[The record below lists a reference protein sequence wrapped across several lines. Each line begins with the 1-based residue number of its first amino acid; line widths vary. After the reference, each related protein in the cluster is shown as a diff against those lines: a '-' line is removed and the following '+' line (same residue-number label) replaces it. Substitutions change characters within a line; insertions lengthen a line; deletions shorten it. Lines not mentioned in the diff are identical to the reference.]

1 MITIFMFYEK
11 LEYLI
16 NLSNLVITAN
26 SNIQIL
32 GFGNGLT
39 KFGIKFCKYYKPDVI
54 ISDNKFKISLD
65 VYLDY
70 KHLNLNIFNADIH
83 TINIICNRLKILSLN
98 TYHSHKLDSSNYKRN
113 TFNELLSLRFNPSL
127 CGTKYLLD
135 CIAFAKENPYSRVSQ
150 KKFTDYFGWLSYKY
164 RTPTQTIVWNI
175 RTSIGDMYRIIEFRK
190 FRNKIELFFTY
201 QSVINSF
208 RLF

>member
-16 NLSNLVITAN
+16 NLSNLVITTN

-32 GFGNGLT
+32 GLNQGIT
-39 KFGIKFCKYYKPDVI
+39 KYGIKFCNNYKPDII
-54 ISDNKFKISLD
+54 ISDNKFKVFLEL
-65 VYLDY
+65 YLNY
-70 KHLNLNIFNADIH
+70 KFINLNIFNADIH
-83 TINIICNRLKILSLN
+83 TINIICNRLKMLSLN
-98 TYHSHKLDSSNYKRN
+98 TYHSHKLVSSNYKRDI
-113 TFNELLSLRFNPSL
+113 FIELLSLRFSPSL

-150 KKFTDYFGWLSYKY
+150 KKFTDYFGWLSHKY

-175 RTSIGDMYRIIEFRK
+175 RTSIGDMYRIIEFR
-190 FRNKIELFFTY
+190 RIRHKIELFFTY

>member
-11 LEYLI
+11 LEYFL
-16 NLSNLVITAN
+16 NLSNLVITTN

-32 GFGNGLT
+32 GFENGIT
-39 KFGIKFCKYYKPDVI
+39 KFGIKFCNDYKPDVI

-83 TINIICNRLKILSLN
+83 TINIICNQLKMISLN
-98 TYHSHKLDSSNYKRN
+98 TYHSHKLDLSNYKRN
-113 TFNELLSLRFNPSL
+113 TFTELLSLRFNPSL

-150 KKFTDYFGWLSYKY
+150 KKFTYYFGWLSHKY

-175 RTSIGDMYRIIEFRK
+175 RTSIGDMYRIIEFRR